1 MLHSLIG
8 FIGWLVEW
16 KGCETVAH
24 TERQAP
30 HDETP
35 VALRSLAECEL
46 AIMQTIARHRD
57 ALGRDC
63 DGSWA
68 TSSGCRSIACLI
80 HEQGQRE
87 RVQHKEHWTIVTL
100 WRTCCSVDLT
110 MIRSS
115 WFRILAVVDNH

>member
-1 MLHSLIG
+1 MCHSLIG

-16 KGCETVAH
+16 RGCETVAH

-63 DGSWA
+63 DGSW
-68 TSSGCRSIACLI
+68 TMSSCIEVWLESAHSPTHGSEEREDLEQELVRNHRHRRRLIDHRS
-80 HEQGQRE
+80 
-87 RVQHKEHWTIVTL
+87 
-100 WRTCCSVDLT
+100 
-110 MIRSS
+110 
-115 WFRILAVVDNH
+115 NHRHRQDGLLHP